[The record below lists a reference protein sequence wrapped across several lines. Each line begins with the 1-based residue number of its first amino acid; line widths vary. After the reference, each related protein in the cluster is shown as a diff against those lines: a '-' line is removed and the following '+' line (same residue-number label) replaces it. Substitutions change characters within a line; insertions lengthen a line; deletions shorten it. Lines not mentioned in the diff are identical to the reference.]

1 MASIKQQLRSL
12 DSLKYRF
19 SKDNIRISKQDRAD
33 MNNIIS
39 LINDLLMERVDGK
52 HQMLEVAIIYTM
64 RQVFNLKKDLVEDID
79 SRFIVD
85 FVARHMD
92 SVLTSTKEWQ
102 LGLFYREICGALLDK
117 GSTLRELPSDEYIKT
132 NLEPLIY
139 DIINYNRCFHDNRID
154 ENRIWKR

>member
-1 MASIKQQLRSL
+1 MTSIRQQLRSL
-12 DSLKYRF
+12 DSLKYKL
-19 SKDNIRISKQDRAD
+19 SKSSIRVTKQDRED

-39 LINDLLMERVDGK
+39 LVNDLLTERVDGK

-64 RQVFNLKKDLVEDID
+64 RQIFSLKKDLVEDITSD
-79 SRFIVD
+79 FIVE

-92 SVLTSTKEWQ
+92 VVLTSNKEWQ

-117 GSTLRELPSDEYIKT
+117 GSTLRELPTQDYVKT

-139 DIINYNRCFHDNRID
+139 DIINYNRMFHDNRID
-154 ENRIWKR
+154 ENRRW

>member
-1 MASIKQQLRSL
+1 MTSIKQQLRSL

-117 GSTLRELPSDEYIKT
+117 GSTLRELPSNEYIKT